1 MKLDRS
7 KEVCVCSMHSARIE
21 SRRPHSE
28 PAVELSL
35 EGGGNFWLLQRKIR
49 QALLGVSSSV
59 LESLF
64 ALSLDLSTRPWS
76 SLASN
81 IHIN

>member
-35 EGGGNFWLLQRKIR
+35 EGGGNFWLLQRKI
-49 QALLGVSSSV
+49 GD
-59 LESLF
+59 F
-64 ALSLDLSTRPWS
+64 WF
-76 SLASN
+76 
-81 IHIN
+81 